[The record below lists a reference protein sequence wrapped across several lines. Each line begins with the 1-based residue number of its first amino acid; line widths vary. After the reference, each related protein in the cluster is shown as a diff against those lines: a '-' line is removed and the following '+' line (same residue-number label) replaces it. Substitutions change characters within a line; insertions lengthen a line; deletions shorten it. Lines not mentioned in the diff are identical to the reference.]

1 VADEI
6 NIKFGGETGD
16 LETALK
22 RVTGEIGKLN
32 TQVEKTGDEIQDA
45 FSAESRRAVDQMR
58 ARTDALK
65 RSVKKLADEEGRA
78 IKTSTSMTATLSK
91 LRTVTEWTK
100 WGFEM
105 GARALETFVSGILDA
120 IISADEFIQELDG
133 IQNPLFEFSQA
144 TEESIEKVNV
154 KLETMTGLSKALRVQ
169 LAEEF
174 TPIVGTVTDAVNNLA
189 LAYGKVN
196 KKILEAT
203 DGSKGLGVIIGD
215 LLSGG
220 SLTKLKQGAEALNMV
235 FGFQSEE
242 LDDLETQFAELDPQL
257 KKTAAQFDKT
267 GDSIEKALK
276 KFQAIEFRAD
286 QKSLEGVDKISAA
299 YAKQQEEVKDLRNE
313 LLNLNLTEGQRDLVA
328 AASFEALQ
336 ALQEA
341 ELTERQK
348 LLDKAAEQR
357 KKAAEKRI
365 EEEKA
370 TADAIDAIKK
380 EKEADELAR
389 LTQHEEE
396 LAALRVMTAS
406 AVGDAFGQASE
417 MIGDMLKNTEGKSK
431 KQMRTLFGLQ
441 KLASIGQTTI
451 AGVQASMLALA
462 TPPGPPATFP
472 LAAIV
477 AGMAAANVAA
487 IAAQSPPFHIGSRAA
502 DLAPD
507 EMRITRRE
515 GLAVLTPQGIQSGG
529 AEAVAN
535 ANAGVS
541 SNGAQ
546 TVVFQYQ
553 HQMFDATIEDNL
565 KRTNSPLG
573 SVLRSSSYGHR
584 RRNG

>member
-1 VADEI
+1 MADEI

>member
-1 VADEI
+1 MADEI

-396 LAALRVMTAS
+396 LADLRVMTAS